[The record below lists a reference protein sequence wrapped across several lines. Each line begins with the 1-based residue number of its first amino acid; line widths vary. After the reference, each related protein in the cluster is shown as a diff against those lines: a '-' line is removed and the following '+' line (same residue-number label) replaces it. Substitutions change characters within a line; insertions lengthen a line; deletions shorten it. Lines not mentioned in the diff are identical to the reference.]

1 MGRRLNEVSD
11 LGPRAMSALGFAVWM
26 AVAWALSED
35 RRAAPWRTIAW
46 GVALQLALGLLLL
59 KTAVG
64 RGFFAAMGA
73 LVAALQACT
82 DAGVRFVFGA
92 LVDTGFSFAVN
103 VLPTIVFMGSL
114 FAVLYHVGFLQWIV
128 RGLSVV
134 FARAMRISGAES
146 LSAIANVF
154 LGMVES
160 ALVVQPYLARMTRS
174 ELFSLM
180 TLGMA
185 TVAGSVLLAYVG
197 MLGGGDYAGH
207 LATASL
213 ISAPAGILMAKLMVP
228 ERETPETASGHA
240 VDVPGGAQNLIDA
253 AAQGAI
259 AGLRLAAY
267 VGALLVAFVALI
279 ALANGVLAWLGGLV
293 GAPDLTLQRALGWLM
308 APAAFLLGVPWADA
322 SEVGALIGVKTVL
335 NEFLAYQDLAAS
347 IASGALAPRSA
358 VIASYA
364 LCGFANFGSLAIMLG
379 GFGGLAPERRAEV
392 AQLGLRSIVSGTL
405 ASFST
410 ACVAGMLL

>member
-1 MGRRLNEVSD
+1 VSD
-11 LGPRAMSALGFAVWM
+11 LGPRAVSALGFLAWM

-35 RRAAPWRTIAW
+35 RRAAPWRTVAW
-46 GVALQLALGLLLL
+46 GVALQIGLGVLLL
-59 KTAVG
+59 KTPVG
-64 RGFFAAMGA
+64 AGFFSVMSA
-73 LVAALQACT
+73 LVAALIACT
-82 DAGVRFVFGA
+82 DVGVRFVFGA

-103 VLPTIVFMGSL
+103 VLPTIVFMSSL
-114 FAVLYHVGFLQWIV
+114 FAILYHVGVLQLLV
-128 RGLSVV
+128 RALSVV
-134 FARAMRISGAES
+134 FARTMRISGAES

-154 LGMVES
+154 LGMIES

-180 TLGMA
+180 TIGMA

-213 ISAPAGILMAKLMVP
+213 IAAPAGVVMAKLMVP
-228 ERETPETASGHA
+228 EREHPATA
-240 VDVPGGAQNLIDA
+240 GGEVVEISDPASNLIDA
-253 AAQGAI
+253 ASQGAI
-259 AGLRLAAY
+259 AGLRLAGY

-279 ALANGVLAWLGGLV
+279 ALANSLLGGLGDALGV
-293 GAPDLTLQRALGWLM
+293 PDLTLQRVLGTLL
-308 APAAFLLGVPWADA
+308 APAAWLLGVPWDDA
-322 SEVGALIGVKTVL
+322 GRVGALIGLKTVL
-335 NEFLAYQDLAAS
+335 NEFLAYQDLAAQ
-347 IASGALAPRSA
+347 IDAGALAARSA

-364 LCGFANFGSLAIMLG
+364 LCGFANFGSLAIMIG
-379 GFGGLAPERRAEV
+379 GIGGLAPERRGEV
-392 AQLGLRSIVSGTL
+392 VALGLRSIVAGTL

>member
-1 MGRRLNEVSD
+1 MGD
-11 LGPRAMSALGFAVWM
+11 LMNDLAPRAVSALGFACWM
-26 AVAWALSED
+26 LIAWAISED
-35 RRAAPWRTIAW
+35 RRAAPWRTVAW
-46 GVALQLALGLLLL
+46 GIALQIGLGLLLL
-59 KTAVG
+59 KTPIG
-64 RGFFAAMGA
+64 TGFFSVMSD
-73 LVAALQACT
+73 LVAALIACT

-103 VLPTIVFMGSL
+103 VLPTIVFMSSL
-114 FAVLYHVGFLQWIV
+114 FAVLYHVGFLQLLV
-128 RGLSVV
+128 RALSVV
-134 FARAMRISGAES
+134 FARTMRISGAES

-213 ISAPAGILMAKLMVP
+213 IAAPAGMVMAKLMVP
-228 ERETPETASGHA
+228 EREHA
-240 VDVPGGAQNLIDA
+240 LTGAGEVVDVPDPASNLIDA
-253 AAQGAI
+253 ASQGAI
-259 AGLRLAAY
+259 AGLRLAGY

-279 ALANGVLAWLGGLV
+279 ALANGVLGWLGGMV
-293 GAPDLTLQRALGWLM
+293 GLPDLTLQRALGALL
-308 APAAFLLGVPWADA
+308 APAAWLLGVPWADA
-322 SEVGALIGVKTVL
+322 GRVGALIGLKTVL
-335 NEFLAYQDLAAS
+335 NEFLAYQDLAAQ
-347 IASGALAPRSA
+347 IGAGALGARSA

-364 LCGFANFGSLAIMLG
+364 LCGFANFGSLAIMIG
-379 GFGGLAPERRAEV
+379 GIGGLAPERRAEV
-392 AQLGLRSIVSGTL
+392 VELGLRSIVAGTL

>member
-1 MGRRLNEVSD
+1 VSD
-11 LGPRAMSALGFAVWM
+11 LSLRAVSALGLLVWM
-26 AVAWALSED
+26 ALAWSLSED
-35 RRAAPWRTIAW
+35 RRAVPWRTVAW
-46 GVALQLALGLLLL
+46 GLALQLGLGVLLL
-59 KTAVG
+59 KTAFGEV
-64 RGFFAAMGA
+64 FFTAMSA
-73 LVAALQACT
+73 LVDALIRCV
-82 DAGVRFVFGA
+82 DEGVRFVFGA

-114 FAVLYHVGFLQWIV
+114 FAVLYHVGVLQWVV
-128 RGLSVV
+128 RALSVV
-134 FARAMRISGAES
+134 FARTMRISGAES
-146 LSAIANVF
+146 LCAIANVF

-160 ALVVQPYLARMTRS
+160 ALVVRPYLERMTRS

-185 TVAGSVLLAYVG
+185 TVAGSVMLAYVT

-213 ISAPAGILMAKLMVP
+213 ISAPAGVLMAKLMVP
-228 ERETPETASGHA
+228 ERETA
-240 VDVPGGAQNLIDA
+240 VSAGGEVAELPDAAVNLIDA

-259 AGLRLAAY
+259 AGLRLAGY

-279 ALANGVLAWLGGLV
+279 ALANGLLGALGGAV
-293 GAPDLTLQRALGWLM
+293 GVADLTLERVLGALM
-308 APAAFLLGVPWADA
+308 APAAWLLGVPWSDA
-322 SEVGALIGVKTVL
+322 GAVGSLIGVKTVL
-335 NEFLAYQDLAAS
+335 NEFFAYQGLAEHVRA
-347 IASGALAPRSA
+347 GTLAPRSA

-364 LCGFANFGSLAIMLG
+364 LCGFANFGSLAILLG
-379 GFGGLAPERRAEV
+379 GLGGLAPSRRGEV

>member
-1 MGRRLNEVSD
+1 MSD
-11 LGPRAMSALGFAVWM
+11 PALRAISALGFVVWM

-35 RRAAPWRTIAW
+35 RRAAPWRTVAW
-46 GVALQLALGLLLL
+46 GTALQIGLGLLLL
-59 KTAVG
+59 ETPIG
-64 RGFFAAMGA
+64 SGFFALMGA
-73 LVAALQACT
+73 LVAALSACT
-82 DAGVRFVFGA
+82 DVGVRFVFGA

-103 VLPTIVFMGSL
+103 VLPTIVFMSSL
-114 FAVLYHVGFLQWIV
+114 FAILYHVGVLQLAV
-128 RGLSVV
+128 RALSVV
-134 FARAMRISGAES
+134 FARTMRISGAES

-154 LGMVES
+154 LGMIES

-180 TLGMA
+180 TIGMA

-213 ISAPAGILMAKLMVP
+213 IAAPAGVVMAKLMVP
-228 ERETPETASGHA
+228 EREHPATA
-240 VDVPGGAQNLIDA
+240 GGEVVEVAQPAANLIDA

-259 AGLRLAAY
+259 AGLRLAGY

-279 ALANGVLAWLGGLV
+279 ALANGVLGWLGGAV
-293 GAPDLTLQRALGWLM
+293 GVPDITLQGVLGTLL
-308 APAAFLLGVPWADA
+308 APAAWLLGVPWDDA
-322 SEVGALIGVKTVL
+322 GRVGTLIGLKTVL
-335 NEFLAYQDLAAS
+335 NEFLAYQDLAAQ
-347 IASGALAPRSA
+347 IDAGALSARSA

-364 LCGFANFGSLAIMLG
+364 LCGFANFGSLAIMIG
-379 GFGGLAPERRAEV
+379 GIGGLAPERRAEV
-392 AQLGLRSIVSGTL
+392 VSLGLRSIVAGTL

>member
-1 MGRRLNEVSD
+1 MND
-11 LGPRAMSALGFAVWM
+11 LAPRAVSALGFACWM
-26 AVAWALSED
+26 ALAWALSED
-35 RRAAPWRTIAW
+35 RRAVPWRTVAW
-46 GVALQLALGLLLL
+46 GIALQLGLGLLLL
-59 KTAVG
+59 EDAV
-64 RGFFAAMGA
+64 RARVLRVMSA
-73 LVAALQACT
+73 LVDALIACT

-114 FAVLYHVGFLQWIV
+114 FAVLYHVGVLQLVV
-128 RGLSVV
+128 RALSVV
-134 FARAMRISGAES
+134 FARTMRISGAES
-146 LSAIANVF
+146 LCAIANVF
-154 LGMVES
+154 LGMIES
-160 ALVVQPYLARMTRS
+160 ALVVRPYLERMTRS

-185 TVAGSVLLAYVG
+185 TVAGSVMLAYVG

-213 ISAPAGILMAKLMVP
+213 VSAPAGVLMAKLMVP
-228 ERETPETASGHA
+228 EREPPATAGGQV
-240 VDVPGGAQNLIDA
+240 VDVPDGAANLIDA

-259 AGLRLAAY
+259 AGLRLAGY

-279 ALANGVLAWLGGLV
+279 ALANGVLAWVGGAV
-293 GAPDLTLQRALGWLM
+293 GIADLTFQRVLGVLM
-308 APAAFLLGVPWADA
+308 APAAWLLGVPWADA
-322 SEVGALIGVKTVL
+322 RAVGSLIGLKTVL
-335 NEFLAYQDLAAS
+335 NEFLAYQDLGEQIAA
-347 IASGALAPRSA
+347 GALAPRSA

-364 LCGFANFGSLAIMLG
+364 LCGFANFGSLAIMVG
-379 GFGGLAPERRAEV
+379 GIGGLAPDRRGEV